1 MSGSIYVDRDVPME
15 MRDGTVLRADIFRP
29 NDKQKCPALLQR
41 TRVNKVRMASS
52 GEYIDVIQ
60 VVEAGYAVVFQDQR
74 GRFAS
79 DGEWSPV
86 SEGKDGYDSVEWLAG
101 QPWCDGNIG
110 MFGGSHMAGAQWQT
124 ASEIPPHLKAIAPA
138 LSGGS
143 VLGPEVTGGVMSLSQ
158 AIATINDYPDVADRL
173 EKQGKDVTEMRRA
186 IEWALKSPES
196 VYNFLPL
203 KDVPFAKFKPL
214 DQLWAA
220 RLNPVIMTRSD
231 SYYEKVTVAG
241 FHIFGW
247 YDALGG
253 FDGFNNMREKGH
265 TKAIKES
272 QHVFAGPWLHG
283 GPAATLG
290 AINFGTSAGP
300 AINSGGAQMVERQ
313 IAFFDR
319 YLKGKNI
326 KIPTVRYFLMG
337 MNQWQESDVW
347 PLPNTQWQRFYL
359 HSRGNANTGAGN
371 GALSREEP
379 GSESPDVFIYNPHFP
394 VPTIGSRALAVAGVV
409 AGPLD
414 QSLIEKRSDV
424 LCYTSQELDE
434 DLEITGDPIEIHLFT
449 STSARDT
456 DFTAKLIDVYPDGR
470 AYNLVEGIKRARGLK
485 SALKPELINPGQ
497 VYEYIIKLGKTSN
510 LFRKGHRIRVD
521 ISSSNFPM
529 FDRNMNTGNA
539 TGEDAKGIPA
549 MQTIFHQPGYASYI
563 NLPVI
568 LNKSI

>member
-1 MSGSIYVDRDVPME
+1 
-15 MRDGTVLRADIFRP
+15 
-29 NDKQKCPALLQR
+29 
-41 TRVNKVRMASS
+41 
-52 GEYIDVIQ
+52 
-60 VVEAGYAVVFQDQR
+60 
-74 GRFAS
+74 
-79 DGEWSPV
+79 
-86 SEGKDGYDSVEWLAG
+86 
-101 QPWCDGNIG
+101 
-110 MFGGSHMAGAQWQT
+110 
-124 ASEIPPHLKAIAPA
+124 
-138 LSGGS
+138 
-143 VLGPEVTGGVMSLSQ
+143 
-158 AIATINDYPDVADRL
+158 
-173 EKQGKDVTEMRRA
+173 
-186 IEWALKSPES
+186 
-196 VYNFLPL
+196 
-203 KDVPFAKFKPL
+203 
-214 DQLWAA
+214 
-220 RLNPVIMTRSD
+220 
-231 SYYEKVTVAG
+231 
-241 FHIFGW
+241 
-247 YDALGG
+247 
-253 FDGFNNMREKGH
+253 
-265 TKAIKES
+265 
-272 QHVFAGPWLHG
+272 
-283 GPAATLG
+283 
-290 AINFGTSAGP
+290 
-300 AINSGGAQMVERQ
+300 MVERQ

-434 DLEITGDPIEIHLFT
+434 DLEITGDPIEIHLFA

-456 DFTAKLIDVYPDGR
+456 DFAAKLIDVYPDGR

-497 VYEYIIKLGKTSN
+497 VYEYIIKMGKTSN